1 MSLGWNA
8 DMGTPVPNL
17 IFSGYG
23 FRGPRRPRKTPS
35 VPRSMLQRWPKLKT
49 SVRSSLPLDR
59 SPGHVLPLIPVA
71 RLEQRHKEI
80 QEDDSIPTRGKKG
93 VKSKKQTRD
102 ETLEV
107 VREELKELSIESG
120 WTTGKW

>member
-1 MSLGWNA
+1 
-8 DMGTPVPNL
+8 
-17 IFSGYG
+17 
-23 FRGPRRPRKTPS
+23 
-35 VPRSMLQRWPKLKT
+35 
-49 SVRSSLPLDR
+49 
-59 SPGHVLPLIPVA
+59 VLPLIPVA